1 MAVDEVLA
9 KVRNYRCP
17 LVEITGGEP
26 LMQKEVYLL
35 AERLLDEGY
44 KVLIETNGSLDC
56 SGLDLRVIRIIDIKC
71 PSSGESEKMRW
82 ANLENLRSSDEIKF
96 VLSSRGDY
104 EWSKEIIKKYSLTE
118 RCKVLFSAV
127 FGKIEPK
134 AIAEWI
140 FKDNLPV
147 TFNIQLH
154 KYIWGPQKRGV

>member
-56 SGLDLRVIRIIDIKC
+56 SGLDPRVIRIIDIKC

-82 ANLENLRSSDEIKF
+82 ANLKNLRSSDEIKF

-118 RCKVLFSAV
+118 KCKVLFSAV

-147 TFNIQLH
+147 IFNIQLH

>member
-26 LMQKEVYLL
+26 LMQKETYPL

-82 ANLENLRSSDEIKF
+82 ANLENLRSNDEIKF

-104 EWSKEIIKKYSLTE
+104 EWSKEIIEKYSLTE
-118 RCKVLFSAV
+118 KATVLFSAA
-127 FGKIEPK
+127 FAKIEPK

-147 TFNIQLH
+147 RLNLQLH